1 MNEKKWKNIWRIL
14 QKTLIFAPLLERST
28 KSLDYGVMAAQQVL
42 VLFVLVRIQVVQRKS
57 QSFKVKPRKNV
68 VFAGVAFFR
77 KLRAMKNGIDFKLG
91 DLTKAVKRG
100 HTLMLPLFRH
110 PETHIASY
118 TF

>member
-42 VLFVLVRIQVVQRKS
+42 VLFV
-57 QSFKVKPRKNV
+57 
-68 VFAGVAFFR
+68 FAGFAFFR

-100 HTLMLPLFRH
+100 YTLMLPLFRH
-110 PETHIASY
+110 PETHTVNY

>member
-68 VFAGVAFFR
+68 VFAGFAFFR
-77 KLRAMKNGIDFKLG
+77 KLRAMKNASISIRLRIY
-91 DLTKAVKRG
+91 LRRASQILALRG
-100 HTLMLPLFRH
+100 AD
-110 PETHIASY
+110 I
-118 TF
+118 

>member
-68 VFAGVAFFR
+68 VFAGFA
-77 KLRAMKNGIDFKLG
+77 L

-100 HTLMLPLFRH
+100 YTLMLPLFRH
-110 PETHIASY
+110 PETHTVNY

>member
-68 VFAGVAFFR
+68 VFAGFAFFR
-77 KLRAMKNGIDFKLG
+77 KLRAMK
-91 DLTKAVKRG
+91 
-100 HTLMLPLFRH
+100 MQ
-110 PETHIASY
+110 ASPCKENVRIKHVMIRFIN
-118 TF
+118 TIN

>member
-68 VFAGVAFFR
+68 VFAGFAFFR
-77 KLRAMKNGIDFKLG
+77 IRLRIYLRRASQILA
-91 DLTKAVKRG
+91 LRG
-100 HTLMLPLFRH
+100 AD
-110 PETHIASY
+110 I
-118 TF
+118 

>member
-14 QKTLIFAPLLERST
+14 QKTLIFAPLLKRST

-68 VFAGVAFFR
+68 VFAGFAFFR
-77 KLRAMKNGIDFKLG
+77 KLRAMKNASISMQGKWAQILNLGI
-91 DLTKAVKRG
+91 
-100 HTLMLPLFRH
+100 
-110 PETHIASY
+110 
-118 TF
+118 

>member
-57 QSFKVKPRKNV
+57 QSFKVKPRKND
-68 VFAGVAFFR
+68 VFTGFAFFR
-77 KLRAMKNGIDFKLG
+77 KLRAMKNASISMQGKRQNYTCNDSFHKYNKL
-91 DLTKAVKRG
+91 KR
-100 HTLMLPLFRH
+100 
-110 PETHIASY
+110 
-118 TF
+118 

>member
-68 VFAGVAFFR
+68 VFAGFA
-77 KLRAMKNGIDFKLG
+77 
-91 DLTKAVKRG
+91 LTKAVKRG

>member
-68 VFAGVAFFR
+68 
-77 KLRAMKNGIDFKLG
+77 AMKNGIDFKLG

>member
-1 MNEKKWKNIWRIL
+1 
-14 QKTLIFAPLLERST
+14 
-28 KSLDYGVMAAQQVL
+28 
-42 VLFVLVRIQVVQRKS
+42 
-57 QSFKVKPRKNV
+57 
-68 VFAGVAFFR
+68 
-77 KLRAMKNGIDFKLG
+77 LRAMKNGIDFKLG

>member
-42 VLFVLVRIQVVQRKS
+42 VLVLFVLVRIQVVQRKS

-68 VFAGVAFFR
+68 VFAGFAFFR
-77 KLRAMKNGIDFKLG
+77 KLRAMKMQASPCKEN
-91 DLTKAVKRG
+91 T
-100 HTLMLPLFRH
+100 T
-110 PETHIASY
+110 SY
-118 TF
+118 TFHIACFSV

>member
-1 MNEKKWKNIWRIL
+1 MQRHYLCTAFE
-14 QKTLIFAPLLERST
+14 T
-28 KSLDYGVMAAQQVL
+28 KLHCLDYGVMAAQQVL

-68 VFAGVAFFR
+68 VFAGFAFFR

>member
-28 KSLDYGVMAAQQVL
+28 KSLMAAQQVL

-68 VFAGVAFFR
+68 VFAGFAFFR
-77 KLRAMKNGIDFKLG
+77 KLRAMKN
-91 DLTKAVKRG
+91 
-100 HTLMLPLFRH
+100 
-110 PETHIASY
+110 ASISMQGKCQN
-118 TF
+118 